1 MENIK
6 VNPIKSEV
14 SSEQKMQAPELADD
28 QLLNDEELEAVCGG
42 FLDNIDLGGLAEVVR
57 AGGEVLGKVYKA
69 GEDVGKAVSGRA
81 WNDDR
86 YC

>member
-6 VNPIKSEV
+6 INPIKSEV
-14 SSEQKMQAPELADD
+14 SSEQKTQVTELAGDE
-28 QLLNDEELEAVCGG
+28 LLNDEELEAVCGG
-42 FLDNIDLGGLAEVVR
+42 FLDIDLGGLAEVVR

-69 GEDVGKAVSGRA
+69 GEDVGKAISGRA